1 MVTLDKIRKEMKS
14 RLDTDQQLHQVDVN
28 ADTIDEALADAAVQ
42 LDTKMSNLQYEVVEK
57 GSDGFL
63 GIGKKPWKLK
73 IYQDPSTV
81 KKVAKLASE
90 GLFTDDELD
99 SSEQAVNRDGM
110 FYVHRF
116 GSDIMLKVVLPLGDG
131 SPIQLRDVL
140 DEVRREDTVSFDE
153 NAIKNYIK
161 NGTDNEYQRVGD
173 YKHVPGADVLIAVDI
188 SKDEMSGTLLVSPPA
203 MSGQDASFEAIKKCC
218 FQQGILADCV
228 LEDKIREFVDTPV
241 YNAPFEICHAV
252 MPQDGHDAYV
262 SYNFE
267 TDPKKLKAKVSEES
281 GRVNFKQLNQI
292 QNVIAGQPLAT
303 KVPAEKGKGGKT
315 LLGRWLDAKDG
326 KDIVVQLG
334 ANTEFDRDGITI
346 KATIDGEVMLV
357 NGKVTVE
364 PVKYLDAVNV
374 KTGDIKFVG
383 TVIIKGSVEEG
394 YRVEATNIEVNGIVE
409 KSHLEATGNI
419 IVSQGIFG
427 KGEGYIKAGK
437 SLWAKFINDTT
448 VEVEENVV
456 VNDSIVN
463 SNVTAMKNIIVRGK
477 KAQIIGGHLLATE
490 EICAKKIGSPGGGT
504 ETILEVGIDPRAK
517 KRLEELQKMQSKNT
531 TEYEKLELDIQ
542 TLEQQKKLRKKLPQD
557 KEDKLSEYKEKLQQL
572 YQDLEQ
578 INDEIASIQAHL
590 RELKAIGKVKAEDTV
605 YAGVKIYIRDAL
617 DEIKMDCKK
626 TTFYY
631 DDASKLS
638 KRGDYEPPAADV
650 GMPDG
655 YTAD

>member
-1 MVTLDKIRKEMKS
+1 MITLDKLRTEMKS
-14 RLDTDQQLHQVDVN
+14 RLDIDKQLHQVDVH

-42 LDTKMSNLQYEVVEK
+42 LDSKMSNLQYEVLEK

-81 KKVAKLASE
+81 KKVQKLASE

-99 SSEQAVNRDGM
+99 SSEQSVDRDGM
-110 FYVHRF
+110 FYVRRF
-116 GSDIMLKVVLPLGDG
+116 GSDIMLKIVLPLGDG
-131 SPIQLRDVL
+131 SPIQVRDVL
-140 DEVRREDTVSFDE
+140 DEVKREDTVDFDE

-161 NGTDNEYQRVGD
+161 NGTDNDYQKVGD
-173 YKHVPGADVLIAVDI
+173 YRHVMGADVLIAVDI
-188 SKDEMSGTLLVSPPA
+188 SKDEMSGTLTVSPPA
-203 MSGQDASFEAIKKCC
+203 MSGQEASFDAIRKCC
-218 FQQGILADCV
+218 LQQGILADCI

-241 YNAPFEICHAV
+241 YNTPFEICHAV
-252 MPQDGHDAYV
+252 LPQDGHDAYV

-267 TDPKKLKAKVSEES
+267 TDPKKLKPKISEDS
-281 GRVNFKQLNQI
+281 GNINFKQLNQI

-357 NGKVTVE
+357 NNKVTVE
-364 PVKYLDAVNV
+364 PVKYLDAVNI

-383 TVIIKGSVEEG
+383 TVIIKGDVEEG

-419 IVSQGIFG
+419 VVSQGIFG

-437 SLWAKFINDTT
+437 SLWAKFINETT

-456 VNDSIVN
+456 VNENIMN
-463 SNVTAMKNIIVRGK
+463 SYVTAMKNIVVRGK
-477 KAQIIGGHLLATE
+477 KSQIVGGHLLATE
-490 EICAKKIGSPGGGT
+490 EICAKKIGSSGGV

-531 TEYEKLELDIQ
+531 TEYEKLDLDVQ
-542 TLEQQKKLRKKLPQD
+542 NLEQQKKLRKKLPQE
-557 KEDKLSEYKEKLQQL
+557 KEDKLNEFKERISQI
-572 YQDLEQ
+572 YQELEQ
-578 INDEIASIQAHL
+578 INDEIAGIQAHL
-590 RELKAIGKVKAEDTV
+590 KELKAIGKVKVEDTC

-617 DEIKMDCKK
+617 DEVKMDCKK
-626 TTFYY
+626 TTFFY

-638 KRGDYEPPAADV
+638 KRGDYEPPAADI